1 MKIEI
6 WFKSIKSWFNFD
18 VSMDPSVHCI
28 GEINSSY
35 CQSGP
40 KCWFKIKM
48 KIKLKLHENY
58 MKINIRCEK
67 IYKLNHLLKI
77 YST

>member
-6 WFKSIKSWFNFD
+6 WFKSISQIKFWFNFD
-18 VSMDPSVHCI
+18 VFMDPLVHCI

-58 MKINIRCEK
+58 MKINIR
-67 IYKLNHLLKI
+67 
-77 YST
+77 